1 MNKMSCIHIQ
11 STAISVKNTKVAILF
26 SVFSWMKLLYTQADT
41 AKLIKL
47 YSAQKIK
54 WSSIVLS
61 PIVWFNIVN
70 TTHQTS
76 IRCHVEFT
84 NWFLNLSFSFHS
96 FLFFEVKTLIEMS
109 SFITCSGYY
118 VIRKKDLLAHRVYSQ
133 IFWNVLQYQDIC
145 GVPTTLSHRILHELP
160 KYHL

>member
-1 MNKMSCIHIQ
+1 MNRMSCIHIQ

-41 AKLIKL
+41 EKLIKL
-47 YSAQKIK
+47 YSAQKMK

-76 IRCHVEFT
+76 IRCHVDFT

-118 VIRKKDLLAHRVYSQ
+118 CWYCVSKVGIEPQELAILLFYIITKRYRDYTDMP
-133 IFWNVLQYQDIC
+133 IYF
-145 GVPTTLSHRILHELP
+145 TL
-160 KYHL
+160 